1 MKLIKILD
9 IVNQIEKSSF
19 LKIIDNLSSE
29 LRTSDKEIDK
39 ILSECEGQIK
49 NIDNV
54 NIVKLF
60 NLVKPQFKNLLDNKL
75 QFNDFQL
82 DILIDIMIRDGNSI
96 MSRNWFNRLYSN
108 EISNLKKHLKTF
120 LPLLDEDNQEISPQR
135 KRDYI
140 IYKNCVKTAYENDE
154 LINREKIITK
164 D

>member
-1 MKLIKILD
+1 M
-9 IVNQIEKSSF
+9 
-19 LKIIDNLSSE
+19 KIIDNLSSE
-29 LRTSDKEIDK
+29 IRTSGKEIDK
-39 ILSECEGQIK
+39 ILSEYEGQIK
-49 NIDNV
+49 NIDNA

-60 NLVKPQFKNLLDNKL
+60 NLTKPQFKNLLDNKL

-96 MSRNWFNRLYSN
+96 MSRDWFNKLYSN

-154 LINREKIITK
+154 LINREKVITK
-164 D
+164 DEKSIIDTLAQN